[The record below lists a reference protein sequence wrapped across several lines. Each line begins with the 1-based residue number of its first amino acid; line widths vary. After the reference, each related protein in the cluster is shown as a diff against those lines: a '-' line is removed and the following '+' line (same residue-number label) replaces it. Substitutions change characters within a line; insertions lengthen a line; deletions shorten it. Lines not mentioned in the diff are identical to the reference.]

1 MTPITLDDCRRFYAQ
16 EMRFAANL
24 SSPAL
29 IEAYARVRREKYLGP
44 PPWNIGSA
52 DQRALSFTGK
62 VAMSYIPTE
71 DPRDLYHNVVVALD
85 AAHDINNG
93 QPSAL
98 ARWIDSLDLKP
109 GDRVCHIGCGVGYY
123 TAIMAEVVGPDGRVL
138 GIEVNEDLARRA
150 NENLSGYASVKVE
163 AADGASFDPGPCDA
177 MLVNAGVT
185 HPQALWLDRLQEH
198 RRLVL
203 PLTLAVTPT
212 IGQGIMTR
220 ITRRGGSFSAE
231 MVTPLAIYS
240 CVGGRDPELEPQ
252 MRKALTTG
260 ALLKLKSVRRDAHE
274 PAETCILH
282 RSDVCVSSTE
292 PQ

>member
-1 MTPITLDDCRRFYAQ
+1 MTLEDCRRFYAQ
-16 EMRFAANL
+16 EMKFAANL

-29 IEAYARVRREKYLGP
+29 IEAYARVPREKYLGP

-52 DQRALSFTGK
+52 DQRALSFAGK

-71 DPRDLYHNVVVALD
+71 DPRDLYHNVVVTLD

-98 ARWIDSLDLKP
+98 ARWIDALDLKT
-109 GDRVCHIGCGVGYY
+109 GERVCHVGCGVGYY
-123 TAIMAEVVGPDGRVL
+123 TAIMAEVVGPGGSVL
-138 GIEVNEDLARRA
+138 GVEVNEDLARRA
-150 NENLSGYASVKVE
+150 KDNLSAYSHVKVE
-163 AADGASFDPGPCDA
+163 AADGATFDPGACDA
-177 MLVNAGVT
+177 MFVNAGVT
-185 HPQALWLDRLQEH
+185 HPQALWLDRLREQG
-198 RRLVL
+198 RLVL
-203 PLTLAVTPT
+203 PLTLAATPT
-212 IGQGIMTR
+212 IGQGTMIK

-260 ALLKLKSVRRDAHE
+260 ALLKLNSVRRDSHQA
-274 PAETCILH
+274 ADTCILH
-282 RSDVCVSSTE
+282 RSDVCISSAE